1 MSTGS
6 TARPLGSRSSI
17 PLLRYR
23 SGSRASSR
31 FSRSSHCFSS
41 SRRAAVI
48 KMVRQEASVLV
59 SFRMR
64 EVLLPSS
71 LSGKM
76 RRMQPLSTCASV
88 SFCTRCMER
97 LTVKVPMLLAA
108 SKSMSSGVRPATSPS
123 RSAPTSVRCTAR
135 CRMGSSMLSSAAR
148 ISSTSQMLRSW
159 VVFLGAS
166 TGTGL
171 LMRMPHSTASR
182 KELCRSWWTSWRV
195 VPERVRFCCLGE
207 RSRRLPPTY
216 CPQGVLL
223 RVSYRAS
230 MW

>member
-6 TARPLGSRSSI
+6 TASPLGSRSSI

-23 SGSRASSR
+23 SGSRVSSR

-59 SFRMR
+59 SFRIR

-97 LTVKVPMLLAA
+97 LTVKVPMPLAA

-148 ISSTSQMLRSW
+148 ISSTSQILRSW

-182 KELCRSWWTSWRV
+182 KELCSSWWTSWRV

>member
-6 TARPLGSRSSI
+6 TARPLGSRNSI

-31 FSRSSHCFSS
+31 FKRSSHCFSS

-59 SFRMR
+59 SFRIR

-76 RRMQPLSTCASV
+76 RRIQPLSTCASV

-97 LTVKVPMLLAA
+97 LTVKVPMPLAA

-135 CRMGSSMLSSAAR
+135 WRMGSSMLSNAAR

-182 KELCRSWWTSWRV
+182 KELCSSWWTS
-195 VPERVRFCCLGE
+195 
-207 RSRRLPPTY
+207 
-216 CPQGVLL
+216 
-223 RVSYRAS
+223 
-230 MW
+230 

>member
-1 MSTGS
+1 
-6 TARPLGSRSSI
+6 
-17 PLLRYR
+17 
-23 SGSRASSR
+23 
-31 FSRSSHCFSS
+31 
-41 SRRAAVI
+41 
-48 KMVRQEASVLV
+48 MVRQEASVLV

-97 LTVKVPMLLAA
+97 LTVKVPMPLAA

-135 CRMGSSMLSSAAR
+135 CRIVSSMLSSAAR

-182 KELCRSWWTSWRV
+182 KELCSSWWTSWRV

>member
-17 PLLRYR
+17 PLLQYR

-97 LTVKVPMLLAA
+97 LTVKVPMPLAA

-135 CRMGSSMLSSAAR
+135 WRMGSSMLSSAAR

-159 VVFLGAS
+159 VVFFGAS

>member
-6 TARPLGSRSSI
+6 TARPLGSRRSI

-23 SGSRASSR
+23 SGSRASSL
-31 FSRSSHCFSS
+31 FKRSSHCFSS

-59 SFRMR
+59 SFRIR

-88 SFCTRCMER
+88 PFCTRCMER
-97 LTVKVPMLLAA
+97 LTVKVPMPLAA

-182 KELCRSWWTSWRV
+182 NELCSSWWTSWRV

-216 CPQGVLL
+216 
-223 RVSYRAS
+223 
-230 MW
+230 

>member
-23 SGSRASSR
+23 SGSRASSL

-41 SRRAAVI
+41 SRKAAVI

-76 RRMQPLSTCASV
+76 WRMQPLSTCASV

-97 LTVKVPMLLAA
+97 LTVKVPMPLAA

-182 KELCRSWWTSWRV
+182 KELCSSWWTSWRV

>member
-6 TARPLGSRSSI
+6 TARPLGRRSSI

-41 SRRAAVI
+41 SRRAVVI

-76 RRMQPLSTCASV
+76 RRIQPLSTCASV

-97 LTVKVPMLLAA
+97 LTVKVPMPLAA

-171 LMRMPHSTASR
+171 LIRMPHSTASR
-182 KELCRSWWTSWRV
+182 KELCSSWWTSWRV

>member
-1 MSTGS
+1 M
-6 TARPLGSRSSI
+6 
-17 PLLRYR
+17 
-23 SGSRASSR
+23 
-31 FSRSSHCFSS
+31 
-41 SRRAAVI
+41 
-48 KMVRQEASVLV
+48 V

-97 LTVKVPMLLAA
+97 LTVKVPSVGGIKVDVLRGQTGNLTLSECTHQRQVHRQMQDGVLHAVQCCPHLLH
-108 SKSMSSGVRPATSPS
+108 
-123 RSAPTSVRCTAR
+123 
-135 CRMGSSMLSSAAR
+135 L
-148 ISSTSQMLRSW
+148 QMLRSW

-171 LMRMPHSTASR
+171 LIRMPHSTASR
-182 KELCRSWWTSWRV
+182 KELCSSWWTSWRV

>member
-31 FSRSSHCFSS
+31 FNRSSHCFSS

-97 LTVKVPMLLAA
+97 LTVKVPMPLAA
-108 SKSMSSGVRPATSPS
+108 SKSISSGVRPATSPS

-182 KELCRSWWTSWRV
+182 KELCSSWWTSWRV